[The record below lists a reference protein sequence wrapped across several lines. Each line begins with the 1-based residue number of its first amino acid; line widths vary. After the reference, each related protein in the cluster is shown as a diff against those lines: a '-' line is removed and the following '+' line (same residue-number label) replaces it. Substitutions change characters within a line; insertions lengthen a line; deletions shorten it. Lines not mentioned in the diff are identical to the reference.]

1 MKKFTITILVAVFAF
16 VAVNAQMKEGKIVYE
31 RKINMWKM
39 ITDPEMRTRIPEF
52 RTSEFELLFNDQASL
67 FRNVPEDEAPDP
79 FANSGGGGGERGG
92 MRFAFRMPET
102 TTYTNIATQM
112 QYESRPM
119 FEKTFLVVDSLKPL
133 KWKIS
138 EETKTIAKHVCKKAT
153 TMITAQNIRIGGGGG
168 ARGFGR
174 NNSDTTNKPRELQVP
189 KENDKPTAAITPK
202 ETEVVVWYTEDI
214 AASVG
219 PDNYSGLPGA
229 ILEVDVD
236 NGSNVTTATEV
247 TSKYPKKELVEPTK
261 GDKMNK
267 AQFQD
272 AMKRLMEDMQ
282 RGGGMGGMRIR
293 VNSN

>member
-1 MKKFTITILVAVFAF
+1 MKKLTITLLVAVFAF
-16 VAVNAQMKEGKIVYE
+16 VAANAQMKEGKIVYE

-52 RTSEFELLFNDQASL
+52 RTSELELLFNDQSSL
-67 FRNVPEDEAPDP
+67 FRTVPEDEAPDP
-79 FANSGGGGGERGG
+79 FANSGGGERGG
-92 MRFAFRMPET
+92 QRFRMLET

-112 QYESRPM
+112 QSESRPM

-153 TMITAQNIRIGGGGG
+153 TMITAQNVRFNIGGGG
-168 ARGFGR
+168 ARGMGR
-174 NNSDTTNKPRELQVP
+174 NNSDTTN
-189 KENDKPTAAITPK
+189 KPTAAITPK
-202 ETEVVVWYTEDI
+202 ETEVVVWYAEDI

-219 PDNYSGLPGA
+219 PDNYAGLPGA

-236 NGSNVTTATEV
+236 NGSNVTTAKEV
-247 TSKYPKKELVEPTK
+247 TTKYPKKELVEPTK
-261 GDKMNK
+261 GEKMNR
-267 AQFQD
+267 AQYQD
-272 AMKRLMEDMQ
+272 AMKKLMEDMQ

-293 VNSN
+293 VNNN

>member
-1 MKKFTITILVAVFAF
+1 MKKITIALLAGLFAF
-16 VAVNAQMKEGKIVYE
+16 VTANAQMKEGKIVYE

-67 FRNVPEDEAPDP
+67 FRSVPEDEAPDP
-79 FANSGGGGGERGG
+79 FANSGGGGERGG
-92 MRFAFRMPET
+92 QRFAFRMPET
-102 TTYTNIATQM
+102 TVFTDLTALM

-119 FEKTFLVVDSLKPL
+119 FEKTFLIVDTLKPL

-153 TMITAQNIRIGGGGG
+153 TSVTAQNVRIGGGGG
-168 ARGFGR
+168 GRGFGR
-174 NNSDTTNKPRELQVP
+174 NNNDTASRSGI
-189 KENDKPTAAITPK
+189 AITPK
-202 ETEVVVWYTEDI
+202 ESEVVVWYAEDI

-219 PDNYSGLPGA
+219 PDNYTGLPGA
-229 ILEVDVD
+229 ILEVDLD
-236 NGSNVTTATEV
+236 NGSNVTTAKEV
-247 TSKYPKKELVEPTK
+247 TAKYPKKELVQPTK

-267 AQFQD
+267 TQFQD
-272 AMKRLMEDMQ
+272 EMKKLMENMQ

-293 VNSN
+293 MENN

>member
-1 MKKFTITILVAVFAF
+1 MKKITIAFLIGLFAM
-16 VAVNAQMKEGKIVYE
+16 VSANAQMKEGKIVYE
-31 RKINMWKM
+31 RKVNMWKM

-67 FRNVPEDEAPDP
+67 FRSVPEDEAPDP
-79 FANSGGGGGERGG
+79 FANSGGGGGGA
-92 MRFAFRMPET
+92 RFSFRMPET

-119 FEKTFLVVDSLKPL
+119 FEKTFLIIDSLKPL

-153 TMITAQNIRIGGGGG
+153 TTITAQSVRLGVSV
-168 ARGFGR
+168 RGMGR
-174 NNSDTTNKPRELQVP
+174 NNGDTTNKPS
-189 KENDKPTAAITPK
+189 AAITPK

-229 ILEVDVD
+229 ILEVDMD
-236 NGSNVTTATEV
+236 NGANVTTATEV
-247 TSKYPKKELVEPTK
+247 STKYPKKDLVQPTK
-261 GDKMNK
+261 GDIMNK
-267 AQFQD
+267 TQFQD
-272 AMKRLMEDMQ
+272 AMKKLMEDMQ
-282 RGGGMGGMRIR
+282 KGGGMGGMRIR
-293 VNSN
+293 MGNN

>member
-1 MKKFTITILVAVFAF
+1 MKKITIAFLLGLFAM
-16 VAVNAQMKEGKIVYE
+16 VSANAQMKEGKIVYE

-52 RTSEFELLFNDQASL
+52 RTSEFELFFNDQASL
-67 FRNVPEDEAPDP
+67 FRTVPEDEAPDP
-79 FANSGGGGGERGG
+79 FANSGGGGGGP
-92 MRFAFRMPET
+92 RFMFRMPET

-119 FEKTFLVVDSLKPL
+119 FEKTFLIIDSLKPL

-153 TMITAQNIRIGGGGG
+153 TTVTAQNVRIGVG
-168 ARGFGR
+168 ARGMGR
-174 NNSDTTNKPRELQVP
+174 NSGDTTNKPG
-189 KENDKPTAAITPK
+189 AAITPK

-229 ILEVDVD
+229 ILEVDMD
-236 NGSNVTTATEV
+236 NGANVTTATEV
-247 TSKYPKKELVEPTK
+247 STKYPKKELVQPTK
-261 GDKMNK
+261 GDIMNK

-272 AMKRLMEDMQ
+272 AMKKLMEDMQ
-282 RGGGMGGMRIR
+282 KGGGMGGMRIR
-293 VNSN
+293 MGNN

>member
-1 MKKFTITILVAVFAF
+1 MKKMSIALLVGLFAF
-16 VAVNAQMKEGKIVYE
+16 VAADAQMKEGKIVYE

-39 ITDPEMRTRIPEF
+39 ITDAEMRTRIPEY
-52 RTSEFELLFNDQASL
+52 RTSQFELLFNEQNSL
-67 FRNVPEDEAPDP
+67 FRSVPDEEAPDP
-79 FANSGGGGGERGG
+79 FANSGGGGGGP
-92 MRFAFRMPET
+92 RFAFRMPET
-102 TTYTNIATQM
+102 TTFTDINGQM

-119 FEKTFLVVDSLKPL
+119 FEKTFLIIDSLKPL

-153 TMITAQNIRIGGGGG
+153 TMITAQNIRIGGGG
-168 ARGFGR
+168 ARNMGR
-174 NNSDTTNKPRELQVP
+174 NNGDTTNRPS
-189 KENDKPTAAITPK
+189 AAITPK
-202 ETEVVVWYTEDI
+202 ETEVTVWYTEDI
-214 AASVG
+214 IASVG

-236 NGSNVTTATEV
+236 NGANVTTATEV
-247 TSKYPKKELVEPTK
+247 TTKYPKKELTKPTK
-261 GDKMNK
+261 GDVMNR

-272 AMKRLMEDMQ
+272 AMKKLMEDMQ

>member
-1 MKKFTITILVAVFAF
+1 MKKITIAF
-16 VAVNAQMKEGKIVYE
+16 LLGLFTMVSANAQMKEGKIVYE

-67 FRNVPEDEAPDP
+67 FRTVPEDEAPDP
-79 FANSGGGGGERGG
+79 FANSGGGGGGP
-92 MRFAFRMPET
+92 RFMFRMPET

-119 FEKTFLVVDSLKPL
+119 FEKTFLIIDSLKPL

-153 TMITAQNIRIGGGGG
+153 TTVTAQNVRIGVG
-168 ARGFGR
+168 ARGMGR
-174 NNSDTTNKPRELQVP
+174 NSGDTTNKPG
-189 KENDKPTAAITPK
+189 AAITPK
-202 ETEVVVWYTEDI
+202 ETEVVVWDTEDI

-229 ILEVDVD
+229 ILEVDMD
-236 NGSNVTTATEV
+236 NGANVTTATEV
-247 TSKYPKKELVEPTK
+247 STKYPKKELVQPTK
-261 GDKMNK
+261 GDIMNK

-272 AMKRLMEDMQ
+272 AMKKLMEDMQ
-282 RGGGMGGMRIR
+282 KGGGMGGMRIR
-293 VNSN
+293 MGNN

>member
-1 MKKFTITILVAVFAF
+1 MKKMSIALLVGLFALT
-16 VAVNAQMKEGKIVYE
+16 AANAQMKEGKIVYE

-52 RTSEFELLFNDQASL
+52 RTSQFELLFNEQNSL
-67 FRNVPEDEAPDP
+67 FRTVPDDEAPDP
-79 FANSGGGGGERGG
+79 FANSGGGGGGP
-92 MRFAFRMPET
+92 RFAFRMPET
-102 TTYTNIATQM
+102 TTFTDLTAQM

-119 FEKTFLVVDSLKPL
+119 FEKTFLIIDSLKPL

-153 TMITAQNIRIGGGGG
+153 TMIAAQNVRFSVGGG
-168 ARGFGR
+168 ARGMGR
-174 NNSDTTNKPRELQVP
+174 NNADSTNKPSAP
-189 KENDKPTAAITPK
+189 IAPK
-202 ETEVVVWYTEDI
+202 ETEVTVWYTEDVL
-214 AASVG
+214 ASVG

-247 TSKYPKKELVEPTK
+247 SSKYPKKELTKPTK
-261 GDKMNK
+261 GDVMNR

-272 AMKRLMEDMQ
+272 AMKKLMEDMQ